1 METQTMV
8 KGYGWIKEGECGC
21 NQKGLLWQ
29 YADLQLLCA
38 KLLKG
43 GVFAYPIEH
52 FGRFDV
58 ASRLVAL
65 CVALALYDADINYAR
80 DKKQDIGI
88 LGMSPDGALAS
99 NLEYFKDYV
108 KAGRKLAR
116 GNLFIYTLPS
126 SPLSEAAI
134 HFGLQGPLI
143 YIRHTDKPEANLLA
157 QAELMVRNKAAQAI
171 LAVSFGNNE
180 TICKCIQHVPSPPP
194 NLPRQGGGIEY
205 KEQ

>member
-1 METQTMV
+1 MAIQTMV

-38 KLLKG
+38 KLLQES
-43 GVFAYPIEH
+43 VLAYPIEH

-65 CVALALYDADINYAR
+65 CVALALWDAHINYAKG
-80 DKKQDIGI
+80 KKQDIGI
-88 LGMSPDGALAS
+88 LGVSPDGALVS

-108 KAGRKLAR
+108 KAGRKLGR

-126 SPLSEAAI
+126 SPLAESAI
-134 HFGLQGPLI
+134 HFGLQGPIL
-143 YIRHTDKPEANLLA
+143 YMRNFEKTEANLLD
-157 QAELMVRNKAAQAI
+157 QAEGMVHNKAAETI
-171 LAVSFGNNE
+171 LAVSFGINE
-180 TICKCIQHVPSPPP
+180 ATCQCIQ
-194 NLPRQGGGIEY
+194 G
-205 KEQ
+205 